1 MKNEIEERKQIYR
14 CFSQLLDYPTIS
26 LVEQTKICI
35 DLLKTEYSVEHMLN
49 FLSFVESTPLGRL
62 EEVYT
67 NTFDINPACHIFAG
81 HILFGESFKRGAFMA
96 ALSEEYQTRQFDAG
110 KELADHIPVL
120 FRFLNTLDSND
131 TFANELI
138 KDCLI
143 PVFEKMN
150 ANFDDA
156 SPNPYIPVL
165 ESVLI
170 VLKNVCPDSDSDAD
184 EDDNSSSHAIID
196 IKPITD

>member
-1 MKNEIEERKQIYR
+1 MKNEIEERMQIYR
-14 CFSQLLDYPTIS
+14 CFSLLLDYPTVN
-26 LVEQTKICI
+26 LVEQTKTSI
-35 DLLKTEYSVEHMLN
+35 DLLKKEYSVEQMLN

-67 NTFDINPACHIFAG
+67 STFDINPACHIFAG

-96 ALSEEYQTRQFDAG
+96 ALSEEYQTRHFDAG

-120 FRFLNTLDSND
+120 FRFLSTLDSND

-150 ANFDDA
+150 ANFDDD
-156 SPNPYIPVL
+156 SPNPYIPILDGVL
-165 ESVLI
+165 V
-170 VLKNVCPDSDSDAD
+170 VLKKVCPDSDSH